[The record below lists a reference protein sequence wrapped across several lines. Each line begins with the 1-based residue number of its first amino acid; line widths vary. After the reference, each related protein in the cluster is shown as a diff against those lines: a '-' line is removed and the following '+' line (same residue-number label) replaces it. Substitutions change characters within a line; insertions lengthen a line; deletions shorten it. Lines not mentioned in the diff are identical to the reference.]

1 MSLRTRFIKQPIKR
15 HGNDAITYF
24 SVVCVVYE
32 QKMAQILYMYI
43 KSDELNL
50 FFLMIYEAINCFGHL
65 KIFFLFECEAIVEN
79 LSIFLNEFNGISNIP
94 KQMRH
99 AENSRDKCTIDNCV
113 FFCRFKS
120 V

>member
-1 MSLRTRFIKQPIKR
+1 MCGVRTKNGADTI
-15 HGNDAITYF
+15 
-24 SVVCVVYE
+24 
-32 QKMAQILYMYI
+32 YI
-43 KSDELNL
+43 KCDEPNL

-79 LSIFLNEFNGISNIP
+79 LSIFLNEFNGISNTP

-113 FFCRFKS
+113 FFLSIQKRIENIVFKKKMS
-120 V
+120 EIRYLKLLKKFTSQG